1 MAAERPT
8 PVPYDATTALVVVD
22 VQNDFADPAGSL
34 YVTDGEHIPAAV
46 NAEVAAAL
54 AAGSL
59 VVYTQDWHPPETP
72 HFQTGGGVWP
82 VHCVAG
88 TWGAA
93 FHQQLRVE
101 GPVVQKGTG
110 GEDGYSGFTVE
121 DPRTGARHPT
131 GLQALLDEAGVT
143 AAVVVG
149 LATDYCVK
157 ATALDAASNG
167 LRTVVLSQA
176 VRAVDLAPGDGERA
190 FEEMRQAGVTVVA
203 DQAEAGG
210 AAGMDPSA
218 RSDPGGQLG
227 GEGPFVGRDQLPVP
241 HHDPA
246 GDDDVAGPAPR

>member
-1 MAAERPT
+1 MADERPT
-8 PVPYDATTALVVVD
+8 PVPYDATTALIVVD
-22 VQNDFADPAGSL
+22 VQNDFVDPGGSL
-34 YVTDGEHIPAAV
+34 YVAGGEEVPALV

-54 AAGSL
+54 AAGGL

-72 HFQTGGGVWP
+72 HFQTSGGVWP

-93 FHQQLRVE
+93 FHPQLRVE

-131 GLQALLDEAGVT
+131 GLQGLLDEAGVT
-143 AAVVVG
+143 TVIVAG

-157 ATALDAASNG
+157 ATALDATANG
-167 LRTVVLSQA
+167 LRTVVLRRA

-190 FEEMRQAGVTVVA
+190 FDEMRQAGVALVG
-203 DQAEAGG
+203 DDGEAGG
-210 AAGMDPSA
+210 SPWT
-218 RSDPGGQLG
+218 
-227 GEGPFVGRDQLPVP
+227 
-241 HHDPA
+241 
-246 GDDDVAGPAPR
+246 